1 MWAFATVDQSDAPLF
16 ALVAKAAQL
25 RVAELK
31 AQNLANAAW
40 AFAKMGLSETP
51 VLPVI
56 MARAAQALSG
66 FRCEELRMTLW
77 SLSRRESLIAA

>member
-1 MWAFATVDQSDAPLF
+1 MDAPLF
-16 ALVAKAAQL
+16 ALVARVAQL
-25 RVAELK
+25 RVDELK
-31 AQNLANAAW
+31 VQNLANAAW

-66 FRCEELRMTLW
+66 FRYE
-77 SLSRRESLIAA
+77 

>member
-1 MWAFATVDQSDAPLF
+1 MGEFNAQDLANIAWAFGTADQSDAPLF
-16 ALVAKAAQL
+16 ALVARAAQL

-31 AQNLANAAW
+31 AQGLANAAW

-66 FRCEELRMTLW
+66 FRYE
-77 SLSRRESLIAA
+77 